1 MNTSLMSGGCA
12 PALRGF
18 SRVPG
23 LPEAP
28 SHFPLAGFY
37 GVRVA
42 RGALPAVQGPAS
54 RRAPALAR
62 AGSRLLWLPPRPRQ
76 LFSQPAVVG
85 LFPGFRR
92 ASGVWGK
99 RGRESGELIPE
110 PRVPAGLDGVGRRAS
125 GGLSLPF
132 WGTQL
137 PPFLP
142 PSSLRPRLL
151 SGQRRGFPSHC
162 PQFIASPLPSPS
174 PGLRPGYFLTFYNL
188 L

>member
-1 MNTSLMSGGCA
+1 MSPLPLPLGRL
-12 PALRGF
+12 LRC
-18 SRVPG
+18 
-23 LPEAP
+23 
-28 SHFPLAGFY
+28 
-37 GVRVA
+37 A
-42 RGALPAVQGPAS
+42 RGAGSPAS
-54 RRAPALAR
+54 RTGPGFPAR
-62 AGSRLLWLPPRPRQ
+62 SRPGPRGSRPRRLPPRPRQ
-76 LFSQPAVVG
+76 LLSQPAVVG
-85 LFPGFRR
+85 LFPGFRPGPPR
-92 ASGVWGK
+92 AWGK
-99 RGRESGELIPE
+99 GGRKSGELVPA

-151 SGQRRGFPSHC
+151 SGHRRGFPSHC